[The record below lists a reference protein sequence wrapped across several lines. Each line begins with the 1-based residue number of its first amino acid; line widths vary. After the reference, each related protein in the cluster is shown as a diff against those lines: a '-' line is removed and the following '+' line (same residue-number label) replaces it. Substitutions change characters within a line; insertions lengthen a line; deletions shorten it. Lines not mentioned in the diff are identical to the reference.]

1 VTVDLGESK
10 KISLPV
16 IALVLWVVTVV
27 LASWDFL
34 AIRDMVLRTYARL
47 FPLNTLQNQEV
58 FTLIHT
64 ILVIILA
71 IGWIAVVIAGAEFHY
86 KRVGQPISWRMF
98 SRTLAVEISILIL
111 ALFI

>member
-1 VTVDLGESK
+1 MTVDLGEPK
-10 KISLPV
+10 KISVPV
-16 IALVLWVVTVV
+16 IALVLWLATAV
-27 LASWDFL
+27 LATLDFL

-47 FPLNTLQNQEV
+47 FPMNTLQNQEV
-58 FTLIHT
+58 FTLVHT

-86 KRVGQPISWRMF
+86 KRVGQPVSWRMF
-98 SRTLAVEISILIL
+98 SRTLAIELSILIL

>member
-1 VTVDLGESK
+1 MTVNLGESK

-16 IALVLWVVTVV
+16 IALVLWVATVV
-27 LASWDFL
+27 LATWDFL

-98 SRTLAVEISILIL
+98 SRTLAIEISILIL